1 MDDKA
6 VLRARNLNKRYLAV
20 QALAEVNLDIQA
32 GQVHALLGSNG
43 AGKSTLVKILTGA
56 ITPDTGEVL
65 LNGQR
70 IPPGNPKAALE
81 AGISC
86 IYQESNLVPALS
98 VLDNIML
105 GRQPTYGPGLLDRP
119 AQRVFVRSLLAR
131 NGLLLDLD
139 TPVQAL
145 PTGQQKEVEIAK
157 ALSLKARVILMDE
170 PTAWLSQV
178 EVETLFRAI
187 RNLTRE
193 GVGVLYISHVLDE
206 IFTIA
211 DRVTVLRDGKVHLAA
226 PIGQINKG
234 ALVQAMLGRQLSA
247 ETDHLQHELPP
258 SSAGPVAL
266 ECRNLSKAGLF
277 EAINLSVHRGE
288 IVCITGLVGAKR
300 SELVRTLFGAE
311 RADQGEVFIHG
322 QAVTLRRP
330 QDAIDRGLGFVPE
343 DRRRDGLF
351 MSLSVNHNL
360 ALASLNPL
368 TRLGLVSGRLLNGLG
383 QKQVARLGIVPPRL
397 ETPVRNLSG
406 GNQQKVLVGRWLAS
420 GANIIILDEPTV
432 GIDVGAKADI
442 YQLLRHLAAEGAAIL
457 IVSSDMEEVMTI
469 ADRILVM
476 AQGRLVGNFLKGQ
489 ASQAEILR
497 AAGGELAQ

>member
-1 MDDKA
+1 MEQA
-6 VLRARNLNKRYLAV
+6 VVLRAQNLSKRYRAI
-20 QALAEVNLDIQA
+20 QALAEANLEIKA
-32 GQVHALLGSNG
+32 GEVHALLGSNG

-56 ITPDTGEVL
+56 ITSDTGDVQI
-65 LNGQR
+65 NGQR
-70 IPPGNPKAALE
+70 VPPGNPKAAMA

-105 GRQPTYGPGLLDRP
+105 GRQPTRALGLLNRP
-119 AQRVFVRSLLAR
+119 AQRTFVQALLTRYA
-131 NGLLLDLD
+131 LPLDLD

-157 ALSLKARVILMDE
+157 ALSQQARVILMDE
-170 PTAWLSQV
+170 PTAWLSQA

-226 PIGQINKG
+226 PISEINKSS
-234 ALVQAMLGRQLSA
+234 LVQAMLGRQLSA
-247 ETDHLQHELPP
+247 ETDQWQQALPP
-258 SSAGPVAL
+258 ATAGTVAL

-277 EAINLSVHRGE
+277 QNINLSVQRGE

-300 SELVRTLFGAE
+300 SDLVRTLFGAE
-311 RADQGEVFIHG
+311 RADQGEILIDG
-322 QAVTLRRP
+322 QATTLRRP
-330 QDAIDRGLGFVPE
+330 QDGIRRGLGFVPE
-343 DRRRDGLF
+343 DRRREGLF

-360 ALASLNPL
+360 GLASLGAL
-368 TRLGLVSGRLLNGLG
+368 TRLGLLSQRLLRGLG
-383 QKQVARLGIVPPRL
+383 QNQIERLGIVPPRL
-397 ETPVRNLSG
+397 EAPVRNLSG

-432 GIDVGAKADI
+432 GVDVGAKADI
-442 YQLLRHLAAEGAAIL
+442 YQLLRHLTAEGAAIL
-457 IVSSDMEEVMTI
+457 IVSSDIEEVMTV
-469 ADRILVM
+469 ADRIIVM
-476 AQGRLVGNFLKGQ
+476 AQGRLVGNFRKGEVT
-489 ASQAEILR
+489 QAEILQ
-497 AAGGELAQ
+497 AAGGEVAQ

>member
-6 VLRARNLNKRYLAV
+6 VLRARNLSKRYLAV
-20 QALAEVNLDIQA
+20 QALAEANLDIQA
-32 GQVHALLGSNG
+32 GEVHALLGSNG

-65 LNGQR
+65 VDGKR
-70 IPPGNPKAALE
+70 IPAGVPKAALE

-105 GRQPTYGPGLLDRP
+105 GRQPTRRLGLLDRR
-119 AQRVFVRSLLAR
+119 AQRTFVSDLLAR
-131 NGLLLDLD
+131 YGLPLDLD

-170 PTAWLSQV
+170 PTAWLSQM

-211 DRVTVLRDGKVHLAA
+211 DRVTVLRDGKVHLTA
-226 PIGQINKG
+226 PIGQIDKG

-247 ETDHLQHELPP
+247 ETDQWQHDLAPP
-258 SSAGPVAL
+258 PAGPVAL
-266 ECRNLSKAGLF
+266 ECRNLGKAGLF
-277 EAINLSVHRGE
+277 QEINLSVHKGE

-300 SELVRTLFGAE
+300 SDLVRTLFGAE
-311 RADQGEVFIHG
+311 NADQGEVFIHG
-322 QAVTLRRP
+322 QAVALRRP
-330 QDAIDRGLGFVPE
+330 QDAIGRGLGFVPE

-351 MSLSVNHNL
+351 MSMSLNHNL
-360 ALASLNPL
+360 ALASLGPL
-368 TRLGLVSGRLLNGLG
+368 TRLGLVSTRLLNGLG

-397 ETPVRNLSG
+397 EAPVRNLSG

-420 GANIIILDEPTV
+420 GADIIILDEPTV
-432 GIDVGAKADI
+432 GVDVGAKADI

-489 ASQAEILR
+489 AMQAEILN
-497 AAGGELAQ
+497 AAGGELVQ